1 MLEEVKKILA
11 EEYRIT
17 DVTRDTDFKKELGL
31 NSFDFMN
38 LICIAEEKFN
48 VELEE
53 EKYRNMSTVGELC
66 DYLESIVK

>member
-38 LICIAEEKFN
+38 LICIAEEK
-48 VELEE
+48 
-53 EKYRNMSTVGELC
+53 YRNMSTVGELC
-66 DYLESIVK
+66 DYLESLVK